1 MTRLEPHEAKSR
13 VGDDD
18 PDRERATRYALAVNT
33 VACVN
38 QPRCFGDL
46 VADLAAQ
53 AATSLRKFHSDLFL
67 PSWRNGSDGAG
78 LRFLTDNLVH
88 GRDAEIRSRDHA
100 PYPPRG

>member
-18 PDRERATRYALAVNT
+18 PDRERATRQALAVNP

-38 QPRCFGDL
+38 QLRCFGDL

-53 AATSLRKFHSDLFL
+53 AAAGLRKFHSDYFSCHGATDRMARASF
-67 PSWRNGSDGAG
+67 PDGHSATWSGCRNQSD
-78 LRFLTDNLVH
+78 D
-88 GRDAEIRSRDHA
+88 DS
-100 PYPPRG
+100 YPPKG

>member
-18 PDRERATRYALAVNT
+18 PDRERATRQALAVNT

-38 QPRCFGDL
+38 QLRCFGDL

-53 AATSLRKFHSDLFL
+53 AATSLRSFIAIFL
-67 PSWRNGSDGAG
+67 LAWHGASDGTG
-78 LRFLTDNLVH
+78 LRFLTNILVH
-88 GRDAEIRSRDHA
+88 GRDAEIRSRDDA